1 MENNFDAARSTYSY
15 DQTRHRRPAVPRRIP
30 HRLLCFSLIPFSLR
44 APSRRR
50 SCSGTPA
57 GNAEKERTRE
67 EHQRGGYRDERG
79 TEERGRYQRREWD
92 GERQSPAEKERRRNR
107 EDSSAEG
114 SGKSARER
122 TRGDNFRERGL
133 RGPPR
138 RSAESPS
145 SPGAAARIFLP
156 LSGPLSRPLFFFPP
170 GRRRGARA
178 AFHPRG
184 PRRFFFSSVCAATPP
199 RHNGRVPE
207 NSSLGRRPFPRPP
220 RLFRRFPSR
229 LSPLSRAPPSPSAS
243 PLALPPMPFFL
254 SLFLSRPPP
263 PLRLHLPP
271 TSTSIRPSTV
281 SVARVFAAL
290 FSFAPGVYFKRSL
303 QPAPAPS
310 RGATARYVRSVLYT
324 ILEARNVC
332 ARLWPGVYTAA
343 V

>member
-1 MENNFDAARSTYSY
+1 MRSTKGVV
-15 DQTRHRRPAVPRRIP
+15 TV
-30 HRLLCFSLIPFSLR
+30 
-44 APSRRR
+44 
-50 SCSGTPA
+50 T
-57 GNAEKERTRE
+57 K
-67 EHQRGGYRDERG
+67 
-79 TEERGRYQRREWD
+79 
-92 GERQSPAEKERRRNR
+92 GERK
-107 EDSSAEG
+107 SAEG
-114 SGKSARER
+114 TKGKSGTENVNRQRRKNVGGIERIAAPRDRERVRGKEREGIIFAREGCAVR
-122 TRGDNFRERGL
+122 H
-133 RGPPR
+133 
-138 RSAESPS
+138 
-145 SPGAAARIFLP
+145 AAAQNHPLRPAPLRAFSSLFLA
-156 LSGPLSRPLFFFPP
+156 LLAVLFFFFPP

-254 SLFLSRPPP
+254 SLFLSRPP
-263 PLRLHLPP
+263 LRLHLPP

-303 QPAPAPS
+303 QPTPAPS